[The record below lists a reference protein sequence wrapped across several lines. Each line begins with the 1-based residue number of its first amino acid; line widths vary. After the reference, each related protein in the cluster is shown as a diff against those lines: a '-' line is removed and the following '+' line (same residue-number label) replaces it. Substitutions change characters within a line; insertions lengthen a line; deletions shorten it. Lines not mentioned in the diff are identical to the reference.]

1 MKPPIPDHWSRI
13 LLEIRKDSNI
23 TRVDL
28 ATYSGIGESTI
39 ENYEKRKIVEPS
51 IYKVETLLAAMGY
64 DLDALLVVPG
74 EKDFTVSCSNISNT
88 KPSVTTSAHLKS
100 LNSSTSAQDESPVMS
115 YQLSVTRGYLTPS
128 ISMWGKIIG
137 VAIAT
142 LVPFV

>member
-13 LLEIRKDSNI
+13 LLEIRKDSKI

-64 DLDALLVVPG
+64 GLDALLVVPG
-74 EKDFTVSCSNISNT
+74 EKDFTVVRKRKT
-88 KPSVTTSAHLKS
+88 
-100 LNSSTSAQDESPVMS
+100 NSD
-115 YQLSVTRGYLTPS
+115 L
-128 ISMWGKIIG
+128 
-137 VAIAT
+137 
-142 LVPFV
+142 

>member
-39 ENYEKRKIVEPS
+39 ENYEKRKIIEPS

-74 EKDFTVSCSNISNT
+74 EKDFTVVRKRNT
-88 KPSVTTSAHLKS
+88 
-100 LNSSTSAQDESPVMS
+100 NSD
-115 YQLSVTRGYLTPS
+115 L
-128 ISMWGKIIG
+128 
-137 VAIAT
+137 
-142 LVPFV
+142 

>member
-39 ENYEKRKIVEPS
+39 ENYEQRKIIEPS

-74 EKDFTVSCSNISNT
+74 EKDFTVVRKRKT
-88 KPSVTTSAHLKS
+88 
-100 LNSSTSAQDESPVMS
+100 NSD
-115 YQLSVTRGYLTPS
+115 L
-128 ISMWGKIIG
+128 
-137 VAIAT
+137 
-142 LVPFV
+142 

>member
-1 MKPPIPDHWSRI
+1 MKPPVPDHWSRI

-74 EKDFTVSCSNISNT
+74 EKDFTVVRKRKT
-88 KPSVTTSAHLKS
+88 
-100 LNSSTSAQDESPVMS
+100 NSD
-115 YQLSVTRGYLTPS
+115 L
-128 ISMWGKIIG
+128 
-137 VAIAT
+137 
-142 LVPFV
+142 

>member
-39 ENYEKRKIVEPS
+39 ENYEKRKIIEPS

-74 EKDFTVSCSNISNT
+74 EKDFTVVRKRKT
-88 KPSVTTSAHLKS
+88 
-100 LNSSTSAQDESPVMS
+100 NSD
-115 YQLSVTRGYLTPS
+115 L
-128 ISMWGKIIG
+128 
-137 VAIAT
+137 
-142 LVPFV
+142 

>member
-74 EKDFTVSCSNISNT
+74 EKDFTVVRKRKT
-88 KPSVTTSAHLKS
+88 
-100 LNSSTSAQDESPVMS
+100 NSD
-115 YQLSVTRGYLTPS
+115 L
-128 ISMWGKIIG
+128 
-137 VAIAT
+137 
-142 LVPFV
+142 